1 MNSSVTDFRVG
12 VIKPLE
18 CIKEGWAL
26 IKEQYWLFFGIS
38 FVGILIGGLVPI
50 VLLGPMMAGIF
61 LCLFERQR
69 GRPVEFS
76 LLFKGFDYFVQSLV
90 VMVLKMIPIMVLMI
104 PYYIFMVAVMFT
116 TMPRDHAPS
125 TDEQTQFL
133 FSFLGVE
140 LVFVL
145 VIVVVSIL
153 LEIFFM
159 LAFPL
164 VPDRKLSGLEAVKLS
179 FKAGKANF
187 GGLLGLILLNGL
199 FSIIGVL
206 CCFVGVYFY
215 LPVALAAQ
223 AVAYRRIFPEMTIDF
238 SAPTPPPPPANWA

>member
-1 MNSSVTDFRVG
+1 SVSTVGYPRVSSPPSKYWRARSMNSSVTDFRVG

-26 IKEQYWLFFGIS
+26 IKEQYRLFFGIS

-50 VLLGPMMAGIF
+50 VLVGPMMAGIF

-76 LLFKGFDYFVQSLV
+76 LLFKGFDYFVPSLV

-116 TMPRDHAPS
+116 TMPRDHTPS

-153 LEIFFM
+153 
-159 LAFPL
+159 
-164 VPDRKLSGLEAVKLS
+164 
-179 FKAGKANF
+179 
-187 GGLLGLILLNGL
+187 
-199 FSIIGVL
+199 
-206 CCFVGVYFY
+206 
-215 LPVALAAQ
+215 
-223 AVAYRRIFPEMTIDF
+223 
-238 SAPTPPPPPANWA
+238 